1 MPTSLC
7 GNSNLRESWPT
18 HSTCCSRRR
27 GAPGFASTHAEQ
39 YYRHV
44 TAGHYSHSVR
54 CERALGE
61 MYDVDVR
68 YPFRDRDLVSFLMA
82 IPGEVVNWQGRP
94 KGLLREALTGIV
106 PDAILARRS
115 KADFTAVENQGLR
128 NQHQHLAGLLSG
140 DCLAVRAGF
149 VDGRVL
155 REWLPT
161 LASIDEQQAA
171 LPGWRLTDVV
181 GLELWLRS
189 FFGDANDQKNALSST
204 SLLKLPTSTC

>member
-1 MPTSLC
+1 MGPL
-7 GNSNLRESWPT
+7 WD
-18 HSTCCSRRR
+18 
-27 GAPGFASTHAEQ
+27 Q
-39 YYRHV
+39 
-44 TAGHYSHSVR
+44 
-54 CERALGE
+54 
-61 MYDVDVR
+61 VD
-68 YPFRDRDLVSFLMA
+68 SS
-82 IPGEVVNWQGRP
+82 
-94 KGLLREALTGIV
+94 

-128 NQHQHLAGLLSG
+128 NQHQHLAGLLSE